1 MRHKRCARRVLWL
14 IISSGAR
21 RIYGMDAPT
30 TQKHPNSLANLRAPW
45 KVGDN
50 PNPAGRKKGVVY
62 PVEHLRQHADRSADE
77 LAAIR
82 DDESLSV
89 SERAAARLAL
99 SMLVGSSNDT
109 RASFEAVSDRLTG
122 RPTQS
127 VQVTQAVVTD
137 PQSVLDDLRARYPQ
151 RLPPGATPSLPDT

>member
-1 MRHKRCARRVLWL
+1 
-14 IISSGAR
+14 
-21 RIYGMDAPT
+21 MDAPT

-77 LAAIR
+77 LAVIR

-109 RASFEAVSDRLTG
+109 RASFETVSDRLTG

-127 VQVTQAVVTD
+127 VQVTQSVVTD

-151 RLPPGATPSLPDT
+151 RLPPEAPPALPGA